1 MKIIVIGGSGFIGSK
16 LADVLRKQGHE
27 VVSASPSSGINTITG
42 EGLSEAMKAAN
53 VVVDVSNSPSLE
65 DTAALKFFETS
76 TRNILQAA
84 QAAGVQHHV
93 ALSIVGA
100 DRIPELG
107 YYRAKVVQEKLIK
120 SATVPYTIVRATQF
134 FEFAAKLID
143 DNTQGDTVRVSSILM
158 QPVAA
163 DDVVSALARTA
174 LGGPSN
180 GTIEVAGPQRFRLD
194 ELARQI
200 LQVKHQVR
208 KIVADTHKIYFGAE
222 INDESLTAGDNSQ
235 IGSTRFED
243 WLLSSSSAN

>member
-93 ALSIVGA
+93 ALSIVGG
-100 DRIPELG
+100 RG
-107 YYRAKVVQEKLIK
+107 
-120 SATVPYTIVRATQF
+120 
-134 FEFAAKLID
+134 
-143 DNTQGDTVRVSSILM
+143 
-158 QPVAA
+158 
-163 DDVVSALARTA
+163 
-174 LGGPSN
+174 
-180 GTIEVAGPQRFRLD
+180 RL
-194 ELARQI
+194 R
-200 LQVKHQVR
+200 
-208 KIVADTHKIYFGAE
+208 
-222 INDESLTAGDNSQ
+222 
-235 IGSTRFED
+235 
-243 WLLSSSSAN
+243 